1 MEGAN
6 LSGTEFSRSL
16 NAKTTPTPP
25 PKPVACVAGT
35 HSSSGYQPCTG
46 TPCAAGRHGPV
57 AQMSAASA
65 TCADCAAGRF
75 NADPGAG
82 ACAACPAGKW
92 QGAMAASSC
101 TSCAAGRV
109 SAKSTVVAC
118 ADCATGWFAA
128 VDTCTNEPPVLCP
141 GSDAATC
148 AADAT
153 DGATVVL
160 EAKAYTWS
168 SEITFENKRITIVGR
183 GSTTLDR
190 QLGGRFFTINSG
202 GHVTVKHLTIT
213 GGKAVRLLA
222 LRFRVRFH

>member
-1 MEGAN
+1 M
-6 LSGTEFSRSL
+6 
-16 NAKTTPTPP
+16 
-25 PKPVACVAGT
+25 
-35 HSSSGYQPCTG
+35 
-46 TPCAAGRHGPV
+46 
-57 AQMSAASA
+57 
-65 TCADCAAGRF
+65 
-75 NADPGAG
+75 
-82 ACAACPAGKW
+82 GKW

-109 SAKSTVVAC
+109 SARSTVVAC

-168 SEITFENKRITIVGR
+168 SEITFENKRITIVGM
-183 GSTTLDR
+183 GKTTLDR

-213 GGKAVRLLA
+213 GGKYVRLLA
-222 LRFRVRFH
+222 LCFRVRSTDTCSCLVVPLLALRWSMHRVCLAGTAAISVRARTHRV